1 MHAITDSVLPTPHS
15 VDIDDPLNVTPVKA
29 DASVANPSSVRD
41 RRRPGRLE
49 QVSPALIPLLRE
61 PTRYVDDPGFDS
73 DLLAPARGVLV
84 GLLISVPLWA
94 LIGLGIWLV
103 L

>member
-1 MHAITDSVLPTPHS
+1 MHAITDSVLPTPHT
-15 VDIDDPLNVTPVKA
+15 VDIDGPLNVTPDKG
-29 DASVANPSSVRD
+29 DASVANPSGVRG
-41 RRRPGRLE
+41 RRRPGRPE

-73 DLLAPARGVLV
+73 DLLAPARGLVV
-84 GLLISVPLWA
+84 GLLLSVPLWA
-94 LIGLGIWLV
+94 LVGLGIWFV